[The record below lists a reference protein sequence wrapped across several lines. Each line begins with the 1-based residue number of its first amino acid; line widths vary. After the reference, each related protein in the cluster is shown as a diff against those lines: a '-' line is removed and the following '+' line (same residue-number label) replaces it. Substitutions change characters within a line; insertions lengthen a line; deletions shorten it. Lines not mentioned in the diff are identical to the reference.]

1 MKATTLMKGRR
12 SIVWIMTA
20 VLTATG
26 FSACH
31 KFDWKDHPHDHS
43 GLPTSFSSEIIE
55 KWMDLQIRL
64 MQKGAG
70 VPNHGYSRHYTYS
83 GIAAWE
89 SLAPGMPQSV
99 QLKSKWSGLTGLPQY
114 DHRKRYYWPANVN
127 AALASMNRSFF
138 PNASNED
145 KAAIDSLEDALN
157 NHFRTR
163 ADQNTLT
170 RSAQFGKAVAAAV
183 FAWAETDG
191 YKIAN
196 NDYTP
201 PTGPG
206 KWVPS
211 PGSPADTK
219 PLTPY
224 WGNNRPVI
232 RGSINNTAVVAP
244 PAYSTN
250 PNSTFYKMV
259 KHVYD
264 TKNNATPDQ
273 QAMAYFWRDVPGV
286 TSPGHWLSI
295 LRQVVDKTNSSLAK
309 AAFAYALTGAAI
321 NDGLIACFKDKYKY
335 ALVRP
340 VTYVRDVMGDTA
352 WNSLIGTP
360 NHPEYPSAHSSL
372 SAAAGEVFQKIFG
385 HIGPFTD
392 HTYDYLGFAP
402 RTYATLVKIGEEAG
416 YSRLPA
422 GIHYQ
427 QSIDAGLWQGR
438 KVALNISNLCPGL

>member
-1 MKATTLMKGRR
+1 
-12 SIVWIMTA
+12 
-20 VLTATG
+20 
-26 FSACH
+26 
-31 KFDWKDHPHDHS
+31 
-43 GLPTSFSSEIIE
+43 
-55 KWMDLQIRL
+55 
-64 MQKGAG
+64 
-70 VPNHGYSRHYTYS
+70 
-83 GIAAWE
+83 
-89 SLAPGMPQSV
+89 
-99 QLKSKWSGLTGLPQY
+99 
-114 DHRKRYYWPANVN
+114 
-127 AALASMNRSFF
+127 MN
-138 PNASNED
+138 NY
-145 KAAIDSLEDALN
+145 
-157 NHFRTR
+157 FRTKV
-163 ADQNTLT
+163 DQNTLT

-191 YKIAN
+191 YKNAN

-206 KWVPS
+206 KWVPA
-211 PGSPADTK
+211 PGSPANTK

-232 RGSINNTAVVAP
+232 RGSINNTAVAAP
-244 PAYSTN
+244 PAYSTH

-273 QAMAYFWRDVPGV
+273 QAMAFFWRDVPGV

-321 NDGLIACFKDKYKY
+321 NDGLITCFKDKYKY
-335 ALVRP
+335 TLVRP
-340 VTYVRDVMGDTA
+340 VNYVHDVMGDTN

-385 HIGPFTD
+385 NIGPFTD
-392 HTYDYLGFAP
+392 HTYDYMGFAP
-402 RTYATLVKIGEEAG
+402 RTYASFVKIGEEAG
-416 YSRLPA
+416 ISRLPA

-427 QSIDAGLWQGR
+427 QSIDAGLWQGK
-438 KVALNISNLCPGL
+438 KVALNIFNLCPAF